1 MDQEF
6 PQMSALCLS
15 DSRGSLLPRVQHNL
29 PRRRVQ
35 GIAEQVFATEPV
47 RPMHDFPIV
56 ELAFTSK
63 PEANEHSK
71 PDVL

>member
-1 MDQEF
+1 
-6 PQMSALCLS
+6 MSLDAMSPAQFATTPEC
-15 DSRGSLLPRVQHNL
+15 
-29 PRRRVQ
+29 RVQ
-35 GIAEQVFATEPV
+35 GIAEQVFATEPL
-47 RPMHDFPIV
+47 RPMHDFPIA

>member
-1 MDQEF
+1 MDQELGATSPARF
-6 PQMSALCLS
+6 ATTPEL
-15 DSRGSLLPRVQHNL
+15 RVQD
-29 PRRRVQ
+29 
-35 GIAEQVFATEPV
+35 IAEQVFATEPL
-47 RPMHDFPIV
+47 RPVHSFPIA